1 MWVSFQSFSPC
12 AFCEQEGHLAAP
24 SPSFGGRAL
33 REHRRSSGSIP
44 PLLAP
49 TGKSILLLERDDYLG
64 RVGNG
69 V

>member
-1 MWVSFQSFSPC
+1 MLNLSLNLDLLLW
-12 AFCEQEGHLAAP
+12 ED
-24 SPSFGGRAL
+24 RAL

-49 TGKSILLLERDDYLG
+49 TGKSILLLKRDGYLG